1 MCSTSPLR
9 VQHFF
14 FPPNVYLWM
23 YQLAASATSDVYP
36 VAWSRPTL
44 ALFGVRDDWVIF
56 IYNIATSQD
65 FDAGCF
71 WLTGG
76 MRLTLHM
83 TSHIQN
89 WPPLPPASLT
99 TAWETENLTARP
111 VGGVEPWLLSEG
123 CEIGSVTERRGGLLL
138 MWGVQSSNL
147 SLAVRLLWVRGSWFY
162 LVPSDKCE
170 GWFSIWGTNDSC
182 RILLNSSFANNR
194 VIQRHICL
202 YTDGVVKP

>member
-1 MCSTSPLR
+1 
-9 VQHFF
+9 
-14 FPPNVYLWM
+14 M

-56 IYNIATSQD
+56 IYNITTSQD

-83 TSHIQN
+83 TSHTQN

-99 TAWETENLTARP
+99 TAWETEPAQENLTARP
-111 VGGVEPWLLSEG
+111 VGGVEPWLLPKG
-123 CEIGSVTERRGGLLL
+123 CEICSVTEGFGGVLRI
-138 MWGVQSSNL
+138 WDVQSSNL
-147 SLAVRLLWVRGSWFY
+147 SFIVRLSWLRDSWFY
-162 LVPSDKCE
+162 LVPPDKCE
-170 GWFSIWGTNDSC
+170 EWFSNWGTNDSC
-182 RILLNSSFANNR
+182 HILLNSSFANNHA
-194 VIQRHICL
+194 IQRHICW
-202 YTDGVVKP
+202 

>member
-1 MCSTSPLR
+1 
-9 VQHFF
+9 
-14 FPPNVYLWM
+14 M

-44 ALFGVRDDWVIF
+44 TLFGVRDDWVIF
-56 IYNIATSQD
+56 IYNVSTPQD

-83 TSHIQN
+83 TSHTQN

-99 TAWETENLTARP
+99 TAWETEPAQENLTARP

-123 CEIGSVTERRGGLLL
+123 CEIGSITERRGGLLL
-138 MWGVQSSNL
+138 MWDVQSSSLRIAVWL
-147 SLAVRLLWVRGSWFY
+147 SWLSVSWFY
-162 LVPSDKCE
+162 LVPPDKCE
-170 GWFSIWGTNDSC
+170 EKFSIRDTNDSC
-182 RILLNSSFANNR
+182 RILVNS
-194 VIQRHICL
+194 
-202 YTDGVVKP
+202 